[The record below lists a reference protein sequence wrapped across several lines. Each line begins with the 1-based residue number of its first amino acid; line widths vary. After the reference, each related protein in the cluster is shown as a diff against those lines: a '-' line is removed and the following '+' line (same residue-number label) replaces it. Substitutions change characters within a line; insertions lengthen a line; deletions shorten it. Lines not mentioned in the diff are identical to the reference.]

1 MPVAVNTP
9 ETRIDCPDDRKFALI
24 EEVRGRLSE
33 AGAEVSGID
42 GVRVST
48 DDGWW
53 LLRASNTQPAIV
65 ARCEAADESGLL
77 RLKAQ
82 VTAQLQKS
90 GLTSDDFFAP
100 GGGH

>member
-1 MPVAVNTP
+1 LTV
-9 ETRIDCPDDRKFALI
+9 PDDRKFALI
-24 EEVRGRLSE
+24 EEVRSRLDE

-65 ARCEAADESGLL
+65 ARCEAGDKAGLE
-77 RLKAQ
+77 RLKVQ
-82 VTAQLQKS
+82 VTNQLVKS
-90 GLTSDDFFAP
+90 GLSSDDFFAP